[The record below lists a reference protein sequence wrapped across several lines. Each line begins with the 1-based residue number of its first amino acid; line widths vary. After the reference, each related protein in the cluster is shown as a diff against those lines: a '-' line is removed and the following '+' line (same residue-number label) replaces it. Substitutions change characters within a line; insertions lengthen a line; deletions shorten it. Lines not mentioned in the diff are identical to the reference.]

1 MIRMKQLIPFLG
13 LFCLAYSGLAQKQF
27 DLGFRAGAA
36 NYIGEIG
43 GNGEPRPFLM
53 DVQLVQTSPTLGTF
67 VRWGVA
73 NRISLQADLN
83 FVQIRQN
90 DAQSGDPARRA
101 RNLHFRNQMF
111 ETGLRADWTFLD
123 KGRVVRETPRQRQRI
138 GLEMALYAGVA
149 GVLHNPQARVLYDP
163 LNQWGGEWHDLRP
176 LRTEG
181 QVESYGSLIVAL
193 PVGVRAAFDFGHRW
207 KLGIEAT
214 WRTTFTDYL
223 DDISGVYANPDQLDP
238 LARALSSQ
246 AHPDVVE
253 AVNAEF
259 GTNLSVSNFQFSEA
273 GTYRGNP
280 NSNDG
285 YGTIEITVA
294 RVLKTRG
301 RVVDGF

>member
-1 MIRMKQLIPFLG
+1 MIRMKQQVLLVG
-13 LFCLAYSGLAQKQF
+13 LLCAALTGSSQKQF
-27 DLGFRAGAA
+27 DLGFRVGGA

-43 GNGEPRPFLM
+43 GRGEPKPFLI
-53 DVQLVQTSPTLGTF
+53 DVQLAQTSPTLGTF
-67 VRWGVA
+67 IRWEVA
-73 NRISLQADLN
+73 NRLNLQADLN
-83 FVQIRQN
+83 FVQIRQD
-90 DAQSGDPARRA
+90 DAHSGDAARRA

-111 ETGLRADWTFLD
+111 ETGLRADFAFLEIP
-123 KGRVVRETPRQRQRI
+123 RLVNESPRQRQRI
-138 GLEMALYAGVA
+138 GLEMAVYAGVA

-163 LNQWGGEWHDLRP
+163 LNQWGDEWHDLRP

-181 QVESYGSLIVAL
+181 QVESYSSLIVAL
-193 PVGVRAAFDFGHRW
+193 PMGVRAAFDFGHQW

-223 DDISGVYANPDQLDP
+223 DDISGVYANPDELDP

-253 AVNAEF
+253 QVNQEF

-280 NSNDG
+280 QSNDG
-285 YGTIEITVA
+285 YGTVEFTIA